1 MLKKKILG
9 ILNKKKILNVE
20 KFLDICLYDDEYGY
34 YKNSQIL
41 GSQGDFTTSPE
52 ISQCFGDILGLFIL
66 NYWQKHIKEKI
77 NLIEL
82 GPGNGTLLNDILTV
96 TKKFKDFHNS
106 ISINLIEKNKKLV
119 EKQKIKLSNNNIDI
133 NWSEDFLIANKKN
146 PAVIIA
152 NEFFDCF
159 PVRQF
164 FKKKNI
170 WYEKM
175 IAMNEDGNSFFF
187 KDHPVV
193 NSSTLA
199 KINEY
204 KPNEILEFSK
214 SREDYFS
221 KICKYIHETGGVII
235 MIDYG
240 YYDKP
245 NNFTLQSLF
254 NHKKSNVIDNI
265 GYQDI
270 STLVDFKKLINLAKN
285 YELNINTFCSQRE
298 FFLTYGI
305 IERVKK
311 ISYSSTKVE
320 RIMLKKDVE
329 RIIDINGMGTLFK
342 VLVISK

>member
-1 MLKKKILG
+1 MLKNKILSMLTKDRF
-9 ILNKKKILNVE
+9 ISVE
-20 KFLDICLYDDEYGY
+20 KFVDICLYDNEHGY
-34 YKNSQIL
+34 YKNSQIS

-52 ISQCFGDILGLFIL
+52 ISQFFGDILGLSIL
-66 NYWQKHIKEKI
+66 DYWKKNIKKKF

-96 TKKFKDFHNS
+96 TKNFKDFENS
-106 ISINLIEKNKKLV
+106 ISIKLIEKNKNLR
-119 EKQKIKLSNNNIDI
+119 EKQKIKLSNNNIEI
-133 NWSEDFLIANKKN
+133 NWAEDLLTPDKKK

-164 FKKKNI
+164 FKKENI

-175 IAMNEDGNSFFF
+175 ITIDESQSSFIF
-187 KDHPVV
+187 KDLLI
-193 NSSTLA
+193 NDSLTLA
-199 KINEY
+199 KISKY
-204 KPNEILEFSK
+204 QPDRILEFSK

-221 KICKYIHETGGVII
+221 KICKYIYNTGGMII
-235 MIDYG
+235 IIDYG

-245 NNFTLQSLF
+245 ENFTLQSLF

-270 STLVDFKKLINLAKN
+270 SSLVDFKKLINLATK
-285 YELNINTFCSQRE
+285 YKLNIDSFCSQRK
-298 FFLTYGI
+298 FFINHGI
-305 IERVKK
+305 EERMKK
-311 ISYSSTKVE
+311 VSYKSTKEEKIKLKKGVE
-320 RIMLKKDVE
+320 RIV
-329 RIIDINGMGTLFK
+329 DINGMGTLFK